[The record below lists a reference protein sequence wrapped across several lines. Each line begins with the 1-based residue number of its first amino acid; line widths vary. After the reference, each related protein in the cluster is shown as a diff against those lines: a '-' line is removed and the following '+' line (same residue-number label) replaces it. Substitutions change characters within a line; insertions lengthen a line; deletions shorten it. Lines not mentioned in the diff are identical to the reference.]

1 MSGIFEQIETLNERL
16 HFCEDF
22 KTSAPVDRA
31 QSPKVG
37 PLAGRIV
44 GVKSNICVVGQAWT
58 AGIGAR
64 TAQIAANDAPVVT
77 ALRAAGATLLSRL
90 AMDEGALGAATDN
103 PHFGRCENPSA
114 PGHSAGGSSGGSA
127 AAVAA
132 GAVDA
137 SLGSD
142 TMGSVRIPAAYCG
155 VYGLKLGSEAVDM
168 TGVMPLAPSL
178 DALGLFAQTP
188 QMLRGLLDVLVPGVS
203 GAKITGW
210 CVLPEACLADCALE
224 MRGAYDAA
232 CAQMQSLFG
241 APEVMG
247 PLDLPALRGD
257 AFLLTEA
264 EAVATLGDQRGLS
277 QGLEKLIAYG
287 WTLTPERLAEVN
299 MRLDAARAA
308 LRRVLGKNRVLLT
321 PTVSEPAFAHGARPP
336 VGQADFTV
344 LANIAC
350 LPALAIPMT
359 GTALPL
365 SVQIVGP
372 PGSESALLNIAEQ
385 LLNLTPPRG
394 S

>member
-264 EAVATLGDQRGLS
+264 EAVATLGDQPGLS

-372 PGSESALLNIAEQ
+372 PGSESALLDIAEQ